1 MIAHFTRA
9 VALEQAARPHGAR
22 VVSMAPGVIDTDMQ
36 THLRSAGADTFPD
49 HARFVEYHSSGQLL
63 SIDAAAE
70 RVLRYL
76 ARPDFGDNPAGDV
89 RD

>member
-1 MIAHFTRA
+1 
-9 VALEQAARPHGAR
+9 
-22 VVSMAPGVIDTDMQ
+22 
-36 THLRSAGADTFPD
+36 
-49 HARFVEYHSSGQLL
+49 LL
-63 SIDAAAE
+63 SIDAAE